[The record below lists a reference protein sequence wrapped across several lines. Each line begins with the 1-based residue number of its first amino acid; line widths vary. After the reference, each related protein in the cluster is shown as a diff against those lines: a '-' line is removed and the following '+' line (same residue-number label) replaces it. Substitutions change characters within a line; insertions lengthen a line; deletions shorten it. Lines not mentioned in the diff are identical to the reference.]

1 MNWRPITAVD
11 LRTVWRS
18 NAIRALIGGVVLVF
32 GLQTVVFAID
42 PPQVPQGTVG
52 TAEFVGDLGTTLV
65 ILASLLAVVVTHR
78 AIAGDVESGRSKL
91 FLTSPHTRHDLVFGK
106 AVSRGL
112 TTLLPVI
119 AGLCLA
125 AALASLLGIPI
136 AVDSIALFILL
147 SSLFTLSFV
156 GATLGLS
163 LLAETELEAI
173 VGGIGLFLA
182 FGVAWSITTTVV
194 KTLWE
199 AVTDGGSP
207 EHTPDW
213 YVLLDILG
221 PAGAYD
227 RLVVELIRSPD
238 ASRFAV
244 QPNQPWYFSEWVPL
258 LVLVLWGVVP
268 VVAGLVVFARTDL

>member
-18 NAIRALIGGVVLVF
+18 TVVRALIGGVVLVF
-32 GLQTVVFAID
+32 GLQAVVFAID
-42 PPQVPQGTVG
+42 PPQVPPGTVG
-52 TAEFVGDLGTTLV
+52 AEFVGELSTTLV
-65 ILASLLAVVVTHR
+65 ILGSLLAVVVTHR

-91 FLTSPHTRHDLVFGK
+91 FLTSPHTRRDLVFGK

-119 AGLCLA
+119 AGLCFA
-125 AALASLLGIPI
+125 AALASLLGISI
-136 AVDSIALFILL
+136 AVDSLALLVLL
-147 SSLFTLSFV
+147 SSLFALSFV

-163 LLAETELEAI
+163 LLAETELEAV
-173 VGGIGLFLA
+173 VGGVGLFLA

-194 KTLWE
+194 ETLWE
-199 AVTDGGSP
+199 AVTGGGGSERP
-207 EHTPDW
+207 PDW
-213 YVLLDILG
+213 FVLLDMLG

-227 RLVVELIRSPD
+227 RLTVELIRSPD

-244 QPNQPWYFSEWVPL
+244 QTNPPWYFSEWVPL
-258 LVLVLWGVVP
+258 FVLFLWGVVP
-268 VVAGLVVFARTDL
+268 VVVGLVAFVRTDL